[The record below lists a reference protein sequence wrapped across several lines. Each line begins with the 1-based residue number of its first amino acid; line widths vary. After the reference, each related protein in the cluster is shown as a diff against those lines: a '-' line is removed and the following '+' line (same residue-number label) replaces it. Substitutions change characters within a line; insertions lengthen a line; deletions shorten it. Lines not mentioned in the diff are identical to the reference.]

1 VTAAA
6 LHDPPPPAPSAS
18 WPRAGRTTFVRC
30 LWLAALLHGLALW
43 SLGRLPLGPPPAPP
57 EPARLEL
64 TLRSASDPRGA
75 PPPATA
81 PPRAAA
87 PARMRPAAPEPR
99 PQMQPP
105 SPLAA
110 SPAVA
115 PGTAMALPDAP
126 PAGADAD
133 ARTGA
138 VVALPAHAASAPR
151 PLNLELG
158 RWRSAEAGPPSIARR
173 AAESESRPV
182 PEPLAAAIEQA
193 ARADCARAHS
203 GAGLLA
209 VVPLM
214 LDALRGSGC
223 KW

>member
-1 VTAAA
+1 M
-6 LHDPPPPAPSAS
+6 
-18 WPRAGRTTFVRC
+18 RC

-43 SLGRLPLGPPPAPP
+43 ALGRAPADAPPAPR
-57 EPARLEL
+57 EPAWLEL
-64 TLRSASDPRGA
+64 TLRSASDTQEA

-81 PPRAAA
+81 PPRAAP
-87 PARMRPAAPEPR
+87 PARERPAAPEPR
-99 PQMQPP
+99 PQIQPP

-115 PGTAMALPDAP
+115 PGTAMAQPDAP
-126 PAGADAD
+126 PAGADAE

-138 VVALPAHAASAPR
+138 AVALPAQAASAPR

-158 RWRSAEAGPPSIARR
+158 RWRSAEAGPPSVARR
-173 AAESESRPV
+173 VAESENRTEPD
-182 PEPLAAAIEQA
+182 PLAAAIEKS

-209 VVPLM
+209 VVPLV